1 MRHGALRTAI
11 LKSTRVTGRISSHW
25 ELQESTRLLSTFV
38 SIEICEFYCTMLV
51 TTTKSLLTFA
61 TICIVVNGSGLSGKK
76 AGGYLKQA
84 QNSSALNSPSQASA
98 LVIHSLFQRK
108 GSAYL
113 ILAIDMRRGKEL
125 TLDPHTANNLPA
137 GARCKELSRPRT
149 SRQYRGPLPP
159 HLYFR

>member
-1 MRHGALRTAI
+1 LHVRGNEKWTYVA
-11 LKSTRVTGRISSHW
+11 SVTPTLSPPKQQGIIS
-25 ELQESTRLLSTFV
+25 FV
-38 SIEICEFYCTMLV
+38 N
-51 TTTKSLLTFA
+51 FA
-61 TICIVVNGSGLSGKK
+61 TICIIVEGSGLSGEK

-84 QNSSALNSPSQASA
+84 QNSSAQNPPSQTSA

-113 ILAIDMRRGKEL
+113 ILAIDIRRGKEL

-149 SRQYRGPLPP
+149 SRQYR
-159 HLYFR
+159 